1 MSDENTKWFA
11 GWYATRLH
19 CVSVA
24 NLGGTDNAGRA
35 MCGAWCYEQPKT
47 EYAARRL
54 AKGVKRCKHCERLQG
69 QLSGARQQV
78 ETGQPALRQC
88 KCDLR
93 TRLAGDGC
101 ETCNPQ
107 MAIDLLKEQV
117 REQAE
122 EIARLRAELSGARQR
137 GETGQ
142 PVLSDAEREAI
153 NSAVYLCEATAGLA
167 DENANATAWATC
179 AATLRG
185 LLDRH
190 GGGR

>member
-1 MSDENTKWFA
+1 MSE
-11 GWYATRLH
+11 
-19 CVSVA
+19 
-24 NLGGTDNAGRA
+24 
-35 MCGAWCYEQPKT
+35 
-47 EYAARRL
+47 
-54 AKGVKRCKHCERLQG
+54 
-69 QLSGARQQV
+69 
-78 ETGQPALRQC
+78 C

-93 TRLAGDGC
+93 TRLVGDGC

-153 NSAVYLCEATAGLA
+153 EAAACICEDAGRTDIAIVINVAMARLGGAT
-167 DENANATAWATC
+167 
-179 AATLRG
+179 
-185 LLDRH
+185 
-190 GGGR
+190 

>member
-1 MSDENTKWFA
+1 MSE
-11 GWYATRLH
+11 
-19 CVSVA
+19 
-24 NLGGTDNAGRA
+24 
-35 MCGAWCYEQPKT
+35 
-47 EYAARRL
+47 
-54 AKGVKRCKHCERLQG
+54 
-69 QLSGARQQV
+69 
-78 ETGQPALRQC
+78 C

-93 TRLAGDGC
+93 TRLVGDGC

-142 PVLSDAEREAI
+142 PVLTDAEGDDIACAASRLESEA
-153 NSAVYLCEATAGLA
+153 NGPRDLQV
-167 DENANATAWATC
+167 

-185 LLDRH
+185 LLARH
-190 GGGR
+190 GGCPDREQQARKGEATPARSVETGDDSPDRE